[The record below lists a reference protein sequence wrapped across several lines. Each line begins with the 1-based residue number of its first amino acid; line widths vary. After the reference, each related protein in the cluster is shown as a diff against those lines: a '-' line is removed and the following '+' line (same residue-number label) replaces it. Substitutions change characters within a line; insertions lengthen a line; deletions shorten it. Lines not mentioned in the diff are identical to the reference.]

1 VPLTRRTDTGD
12 PHSATA
18 GWEAIYPSKR
28 MEAYREGVEDY
39 LYLYL
44 LGQLADKAQ
53 ASGLAGEAQQARAL
67 RQQAID
73 AVVADRGKYE
83 TIRHYRERLG
93 EMIESLAGKVGG
105 SAPQSATPTHFAPEC
120 HILTVPRTLTTYTW
134 TQPNGM
140 LRRLRAFIQDAEYS
154 GARRANPSR
163 G

>member
-105 SAPQSATPTHFAPEC
+105 SAPQSRNTHLLRPRVQHPDRPKNADDVHLDAAQRHAAPPTR
-120 HILTVPRTLTTYTW
+120 IYT
-134 TQPNGM
+134 G
-140 LRRLRAFIQDAEYS
+140 R
-154 GARRANPSR
+154 
-163 G
+163 